1 VIERVIGKTIQAISV
16 EDDAVVITF
25 TDDATLRV
33 GYWAS
38 YAEDSGLDIEVDG
51 ECITTGPVPYQP
63 TPEEGEAMKPFLDL
77 LMRPKLSAASRKVEW
92 LEDDEATTIA
102 QTRDEA

>member
-1 VIERVIGKTIQAISV
+1 VIERVVGKAVRAISV
-16 EDDAVVITF
+16 EHDAVVITF
-25 TDDATLRV
+25 TDGTTLRV

-63 TPEEGEAMKPFLDL
+63 TPEEREAMKPFLDL

-92 LEDDEATTIA
+92 LEDEQATTIV